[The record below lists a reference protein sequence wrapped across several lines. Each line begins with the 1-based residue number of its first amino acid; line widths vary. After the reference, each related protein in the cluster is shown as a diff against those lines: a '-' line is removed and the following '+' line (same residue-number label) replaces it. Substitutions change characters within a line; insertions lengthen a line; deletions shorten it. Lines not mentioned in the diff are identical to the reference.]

1 VSRFP
6 VAFRPPAF
14 ASRSSCSRRGVGP
27 SSRSAYRARL
37 PARTPTGL
45 PRSTRMSCDRGG
57 CPLYPEDGG
66 APRPSRLLDRRLPLC
81 HGQSLL
87 PAGTSHQAGHC
98 FTRHQRGFT
107 RFTRP
112 VFPSPVAARMERAAL
127 GLSPGLRTPPTKSR
141 RRTPRWG
148 QANEH
153 RPGTTRSTSHQSIL
167 QSVVHSQ
174 RATSRRTTSCRR
186 PAARDG
192 RTCRSC
198 IRGNAVATG
207 FMRPG
212 SASAAAGEC
221 SFEEHGADRSARR
234 ATALAAK
241 ARGSLR

>member
-1 VSRFP
+1 MG
-6 VAFRPPAF
+6 A
-14 ASRSSCSRRGVGP
+14 P
-27 SSRSAYRARL
+27 ST
-37 PARTPTGL
+37 PRTAVL
-45 PRSTRMSCDRGG
+45 
-57 CPLYPEDGG
+57 
-66 APRPSRLLDRRLPLC
+66 PRPSRLLDRRLPLC

-107 RFTRP
+107 QFTRP

-174 RATSRRTTSCRR
+174 RATSRRTTMTRR
-186 PAARDG
+186 PPARD
-192 RTCRSC
+192 RLPPRSC
-198 IRGNAVATG
+198 ICEKAAAAPALSSSMHPGTVAIMPRTSG
-207 FMRPG
+207 ALPG
-212 SASAAAGEC
+212 SAVEANVAGV
-221 SFEEHGADRSARR
+221 ARR
-234 ATALAAK
+234 TTGTDDQ
-241 ARGSLR
+241 RP